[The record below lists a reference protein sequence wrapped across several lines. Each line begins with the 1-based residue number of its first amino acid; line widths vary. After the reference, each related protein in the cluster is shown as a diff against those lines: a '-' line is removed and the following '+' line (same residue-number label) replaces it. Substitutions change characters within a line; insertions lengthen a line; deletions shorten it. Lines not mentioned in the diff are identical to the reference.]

1 VRNQEIAGERH
12 DDETTVMTRRVEMR
26 FCANEHPSFLRP
38 ALLAAAALAL
48 LAAGCNSSSNSTSS
62 NDNSTTGAGGR
73 IDVNCIGNHVNN
85 PPEAFH
91 YSYKTTDGQNV
102 VDKQADITPQNM
114 EITIQNKSGSHK
126 YQGVRSDEAS
136 WDRAVLDLSGDG
148 FTLMSARIAFIK
160 DKTSVSPAGAETT
173 NGYQT
178 TKYSID
184 TTSANSSDR
193 RSYETL
199 FGSGS
204 YEKGAIWVT
213 ADGCPVKLI
222 LDEGTQKAN
231 GSVDKSHY
239 EMAMVKK

>member
-1 VRNQEIAGERH
+1 
-12 DDETTVMTRRVEMR
+12 MTS
-26 FCANEHPSFLRP
+26 CANRQTPFLKRV
-38 ALLAAAALAL
+38 LLAATALAL
-48 LAAGCNSSSNSTSS
+48 TAAGCNSSANSTSS
-62 NDNSTTGAGGR
+62 DDRSTTGAGGR
-73 IDVNCIGNHVNN
+73 IDINCIGSHVAN

-102 VDKQADITPQNM
+102 VDKEADITPQNM

-126 YQGVRSDEAS
+126 YHGVKSDEAS
-136 WDRAVLDLSGDG
+136 WNSAVLDLSGDG
-148 FTLMSARIAFIK
+148 FTLMSARVAFIK
-160 DKTSVSPAGAETT
+160 DKTSVSPAGAETM

-184 TTSANSSDR
+184 TTSANASDR

-222 LDEGTQKAN
+222 LDEATQKAN

-239 EMAMVKK
+239 EMAVIKK

>member
-1 VRNQEIAGERH
+1 
-12 DDETTVMTRRVEMR
+12 MR
-26 FCANEHPSFLRP
+26 FCANQHPSFP
-38 ALLAAAALAL
+38 SQALLAAAATLAL
-48 LAAGCNSSSNSTSS
+48 LAAGCNSSANSTSS
-62 NDNSTTGAGGR
+62 DDRSTTGAGSR
-73 IDVNCIGNHVNN
+73 IDVNCIGNHVAN

-102 VDKQADITPQNM
+102 VDKEADITPQNM
-114 EITIQNKSGSHK
+114 EIAIQNKAGLHK
-126 YQGVRSDEAS
+126 YHGVRSDETS
-136 WDRAVLDLSGDG
+136 WDSAVLDLSGDG
-148 FTLMSARIAFIK
+148 FTVMSARVAFIK
-160 DKTSVSPAGAETT
+160 DKTSVSPAGAGAM

-213 ADGCPVKLI
+213 ADGCPVKLV

-239 EMAMVKK
+239 EMAMIKK